1 MPPLPGRDASSVE
14 RYDLAAR
21 MLRFPES
28 AEIQPSNWVAAG
40 VSSWSSLQWDIETA
54 FHSAESLVDDVV
66 GEKGVF
72 DDVIAS
78 LKEDP
83 DGPQIDVEADL
94 IACLG
99 KRVSLI
105 GDYEEP
111 IDIDSDRLVI
121 AIEASNPEKLPP
133 QLAKVCRLIRI
144 CDGLKPTVSLFGS

>member
-1 MPPLPGRDASSVE
+1 M
-14 RYDLAAR
+14 
-21 MLRFPES
+21 
-28 AEIQPSNWVAAG
+28 
-40 VSSWSSLQWDIETA
+40 SSWSSLQWDIETA
-54 FHSAESLVDDVV
+54 FQSAESLVDDVV

-121 AIEASNPEKLPP
+121 AVEAIDPEKSCGHGW
-133 QLAKVCRLIRI
+133 QKYVDGSGYAK
-144 CDGLKPTVSLFGS
+144 D

>member
-1 MPPLPGRDASSVE
+1 M
-14 RYDLAAR
+14 
-21 MLRFPES
+21 
-28 AEIQPSNWVAAG
+28 
-40 VSSWSSLQWDIETA
+40 
-54 FHSAESLVDDVV
+54 DDVV

-83 DGPQIDVEADL
+83 DGPQIDVESDL

-99 KRVSLI
+99 KRIVLL

-121 AIEASNPEKLPP
+121 AVEATDPEKVAP
-133 QLAKVCRLIRI
+133 QLAKVWRLIRI
-144 CDGLKPTVSLFGS
+144 CRIEAHGVVIWELIDRSMEIPTLEIETPAVLLHMQTRKKTAQAIVVDACVKRKKNCSLILR